1 MTFFCIEPNLD
12 CQILSFLES
21 YLIFVYL
28 VLDLVV
34 KLCGTLHPTFLS
46 EGVIDEFFVRLFA
59 HEVGI
64 LLKLELSDSFDKHAT
79 LCVFSVYCVLLHD
92 VRLLRLI
99 VLKVFWAEVRI
110 ENVETI
116 TAKDRFKV
124 NFATDLVIDS

>member
-1 MTFFCIEPNLD
+1 MTFFSIETYLD

-34 KLCGTLHPTFLS
+34 KLCGTPHPTFLS
-46 EGVIDEFFVRLFA
+46 EGVIDKFFVRLFA

-79 LCVFSVYCVLLHD
+79 LCIFSVDCVLLHD
-92 VRLLRLI
+92 VRLLWFV

-116 TAKDRFKV
+116 TTKDRFKV

>member
-1 MTFFCIEPNLD
+1 MTFSRIEPNLD

-46 EGVIDEFFVRLFA
+46 EGVIDEFFIRLFA

-64 LLKLELSDSFDKHAT
+64 LLKLELPDSFDKHAT
-79 LCVFSVYCVLLHD
+79 LGVVSVYCVLLHD
-92 VRLLRLI
+92 VRLLRLV